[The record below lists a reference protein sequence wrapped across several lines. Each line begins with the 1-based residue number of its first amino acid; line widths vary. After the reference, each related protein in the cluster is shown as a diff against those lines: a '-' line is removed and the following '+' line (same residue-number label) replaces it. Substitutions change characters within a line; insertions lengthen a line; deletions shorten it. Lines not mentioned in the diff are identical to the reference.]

1 MKAVIKMSEHKALA
15 QKLFYDGYNCAQAV
29 LLAFED
35 VTGLDK
41 KTAAMLASSFGGG
54 LGRMREVCGA
64 VSGAAMAIGSIC
76 AATEGKDAESKK
88 RNYEL
93 VREFAERFTAK
104 NKSIICR
111 ELLSLSVKMED
122 SAAPEGRTAEY
133 YKKRPCL
140 KMVEDAAEIVMQL
153 INENE

>member
-1 MKAVIKMSEHKALA
+1 MTEKEKAAE
-15 QKLFYDGYNCAQAV
+15 LFLEGFNCSQSV
-29 LLAFED
+29 FTAFCHRFDMDED
-35 VTGLDK
+35 TAKRVSAGL
-41 KTAAMLASSFGGG
+41 GGG

-76 AATEGKDAESKK
+76 AATEGNDAESKK